1 LRPSPRSYPGR
12 IERRQH
18 GQIGKTQVYSKWKG
32 RPYARRYIIPSNP
45 NTTAQQGVRGVFKF
59 LNDLWKYMPGG
70 ALAAWELYAQGS
82 QITARNGWL
91 KQNTA
96 ALIGETD
103 LANLVFSPS
112 AKSGLQAAAITATA
126 GANQITVALTAPFLP
141 TGWTI
146 SQAIAACV
154 LDQDPMSPTDYKV
167 TEGTDASS
175 PYSIVLGSLTTG
187 VLYRVGGWFEFTR
200 PDGTFAYGQSLPA
213 SATPT

>member
-1 LRPSPRSYPGR
+1 MARTIAPLLSFGAS
-12 IERRQH
+12 

-96 ALIGETD
+96 ALIGESD
-103 LANLVFSPS
+103 LANLIFSPS
-112 AKSGLQAAAITATA
+112 AKSGLQAAGITAT
-126 GANQITVALTAPFLP
+126 GGVDTITVALTAPFLP

-146 SQAIAACV
+146 SQAIAAAV
-154 LDQDPMSPTDYKV
+154 KDQDPMAPTDFAV
-167 TEGTDASS
+167 NSGTDATS
-175 PYSIVLGSLTTG
+175 PYSIVMTG
-187 VLYRVGGWFEFTR
+187 FGTGLYRVGGWFEFLR
-200 PDGTFAYGQSLPA
+200 PDGTFAYGQALPA
-213 SATPT
+213 TATPT